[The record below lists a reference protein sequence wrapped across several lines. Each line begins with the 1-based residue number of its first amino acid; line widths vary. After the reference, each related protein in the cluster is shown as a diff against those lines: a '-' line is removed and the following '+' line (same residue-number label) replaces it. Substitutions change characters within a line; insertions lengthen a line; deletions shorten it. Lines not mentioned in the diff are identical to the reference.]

1 MLKVSLLK
9 KELNEYFKTPKILIL
24 ATAFI
29 FFAIASPALAKY
41 MNEILL
47 AVAQDLDITFP
58 DPTLNDAWMQFFKNM
73 HTICFIIFLIV
84 MTGTVS
90 QEKNKGSITLV
101 LTKKV
106 SRFQFLLNKLL
117 AGIVI
122 LTALVL
128 LAICFSGYYTN
139 RLFDG
144 FLYDGFVESMILF
157 WLMGIFYTSLGIFV
171 STIGKTPTTSALF
184 GFVGFALL
192 QVLNISSDLATY
204 NPAGASTIANQI
216 LANTFDLTRVW
227 IPIVVTIA
235 STLILFLISYFIF
248 KKQEI

>member
-1 MLKVSLLK
+1 MLKISLLK

-41 MNEILL
+41 MNEIL
-47 AVAQDLDITFP
+47 AMAAEDINITFP
-58 DPTLNDAWMQFFKNM
+58 DPTLHDAWMQFFKNM
-73 HTICFIIFLIV
+73 HTICFIIFLII

-90 QEKNKGSITLV
+90 QEKNKGSMTLV
-101 LTKKV
+101 LTKNV
-106 SRFQFLLNKLL
+106 SRFQFLFHKLI
-117 AGIVI
+117 AGIIILTVLVI
-122 LTALVL
+122 L
-128 LAICFSGYYTN
+128 AIFFSGYYTN

-144 FLYDGFVESMILF
+144 YLYDGFMTSMILF
-157 WLMGIFYTSLGIFV
+157 WLMGIFYTSLGILV

-192 QVLNISSDLATY
+192 QVINVSSKLALF
-204 NPAGASTIANQI
+204 NPAGASTLANQI
-216 LANTFDLTRVW
+216 LAGTFDLTRAW
-227 IPIVVTIA
+227 IPIVFTLS
-235 STLILFLISYFIF
+235 STCILFLISFILF

>member
-1 MLKVSLLK
+1 MFKVSLLK

-24 ATAFI
+24 GTVFI

-41 MNEILL
+41 MNEILTM
-47 AVAQDLDITFP
+47 VAEDINITFP

-73 HTICFIIFLIV
+73 HTICFIIFLIF

-101 LTKKV
+101 LTKNV
-106 SRFQFLLNKLL
+106 SRFQFLFYKLI
-117 AGIVI
+117 AGIII
-122 LTALVL
+122 LTILVI
-128 LAICFSGYYTN
+128 LAICFSGYYTY

-144 FLYDGFVESMILF
+144 YLFDGFMESMILF
-157 WLMGIFYTSLGIFV
+157 WLMGVFYISLGILV

-192 QVLNISSDLATY
+192 QIINVSSKLALF
-204 NPAGASTIANQI
+204 NPAGASSIANQI
-216 LANTFDLTRVW
+216 LAGTFDLTQFW
-227 IPIVVTIA
+227 IPMVVTFS
-235 STLILFLISYFIF
+235 STLLLFLISYILF